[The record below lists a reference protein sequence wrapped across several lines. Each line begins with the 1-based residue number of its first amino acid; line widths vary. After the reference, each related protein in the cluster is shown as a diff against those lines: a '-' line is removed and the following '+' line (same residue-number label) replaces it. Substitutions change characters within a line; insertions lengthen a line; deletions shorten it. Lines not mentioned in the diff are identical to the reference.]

1 MSGTAPSPS
10 FLQAGSPSF
19 LQAGGRDRL
28 SQPPAPDAGVAA
40 GDGQLYPL
48 SGLRVPCDG
57 QSGFG
62 LRTVMGVPAPHATR
76 IQPCSAMAGRDAAL
90 AHTIGSTL
98 AADHNSCPHFNLVEE
113 RGETFRHR
121 FLDGGILR
129 PQLLPDCQKAF
140 PSRQQVTAF
149 GCTHTALAFEYR
161 GRPHL
166 SQRPVKTLAGAS
178 VMAAR
183 QGQATSF
190 MPPQSNA
197 NARTMSRVPDI

>member
-1 MSGTAPSPS
+1 
-10 FLQAGSPSF
+10 
-19 LQAGGRDRL
+19 
-28 SQPPAPDAGVAA
+28 
-40 GDGQLYPL
+40 
-48 SGLRVPCDG
+48 
-57 QSGFG
+57 
-62 LRTVMGVPAPHATR
+62 MGVPAPHATR

-98 AADHNSCPHFNLVEE
+98 AADHNSCRHFNLVEE

-183 QGQATSF
+183 ASHFIHASPIERQRPDDESSSRHLKIILPGT
-190 MPPQSNA
+190 
-197 NARTMSRVPDI
+197 ARWRTVP